1 MFEKIKNLFKKYMEI
16 VKELEKDQNEE
27 FNSKLDNKINQTSDE
42 PKGFDEIKKI
52 KEKIIKSNVQSK
64 QDFYKK
70 FEEKELNNFEES
82 NNFNPEKFTVFY
94 ADDHPGALFQIY
106 NDLRAIIEKRT
117 HILDITPDLEEKINN
132 FKINFNY
139 FNLISFGTEMAS
151 YKIEFILDKYI
162 PDMVILDIVFGGII
176 KDGNKIIIQD
186 GIDIGEKI
194 LEKNPNC
201 IIVYY
206 TGTTL
211 QENTKENLKLK
222 ELIDKYKNNIF
233 ITDKDINDTNR
244 LQVLYD
250 ALVDLIKRNPNKYE
264 KLSEKVY
271 HEKCSG

>member
-1 MFEKIKNLFKKYMEI
+1 MFEKIKKYFKNLIKKYMEI
-16 VKELEKDQNEE
+16 VKELEKNRNKE
-27 FNSKLDNKINQTSDE
+27 FNSKIDNLKETKYEKNE
-42 PKGFDEIKKI
+42 LNGLN
-52 KEKIIKSNVQSK
+52 EKIIKNNIQSK
-64 QDFYKK
+64 SDFYKTLKEDNLLNGINKENKKK
-70 FEEKELNNFEES
+70 FNII
-82 NNFNPEKFTVFY
+82 Y